1 MKQIY
6 TFSNLKITFSVIKK
20 IFCYINN
27 FSPLWGVCLR
37 NEELLQE
44 WRNQAK
50 IMQERKILEHK
61 QDQSERHRKDEVEHY
76 FLISYFNLKKTNK

>member
-1 MKQIY
+1 MI
-6 TFSNLKITFSVIKK
+6 
-20 IFCYINN
+20 
-27 FSPLWGVCLR
+27 LR

-61 QDQSERHRKDEVEHY
+61 QDRSERQQKEEVEHS
-76 FLISYFNLKKTNK
+76 FLISYYKLQKDSKQKDGLSYL